1 MKNYTIQNNN
11 SFCNKITED
20 HRMQVI
26 DLIDHLRFAIFMR
39 EPIMWRAHDCEA
51 RAFCDQLITDGYVT
65 ESEAIELYEN
75 IIEDAK
81 KGRH

>member
-26 DLIDHLRFAIFMR
+26 DLIDHLRFDIFMR
-39 EPIMWRAHDCEA
+39 EPFIWRAHDCEA
-51 RAFCDQLITDGYVT
+51 RTFCDQLIDDGYLT